1 MTAISVPAPPA
12 NAAGEEGASR
22 FHRVYTRYAGRHPRL
37 RPWHHQW
44 LAGTPLYA
52 VLRPALAELSGDV
65 LDVGCGAKPYRD
77 WVPGARRYVGIDV
90 FDGPSVDGLIV
101 PGRPW
106 PVDDAAFDAVL
117 CTQVLEHV
125 ADVEQAV
132 AELARVMRPGAH
144 AIISVPFIFGEHNA
158 PHDYRRLSEHGVR
171 RLLEDHDLEV
181 VTIKQQ
187 GAIGST
193 LGSIFLCWT
202 FDALP
207 RSGRGLLVAAPLLPL
222 WSLLCLT
229 VNALGAALDR
239 VDRTGMYY
247 GNLVVHAR
255 RAA

>member
-1 MTAISVPAPPA
+1 MTAISAPAPPA
-12 NAAGEEGASR
+12 NAAGETGASL

-52 VLRPALAELSGDV
+52 ALRPALAELRGDV

-90 FDGPSVDGLIV
+90 FDGPTVDGLIV

-106 PVDDAAFDAVL
+106 PAGDAEFDAVL

-125 ADVEQAV
+125 PDLEHTVG
-132 AELARVMRPGAH
+132 ELARVMRPGAD

-158 PHDYRRLSEHGVR
+158 PHDYRRLSQHGLR
-171 RLLEDHDLEV
+171 RLLADHDLEV
-181 VTIKQQ
+181 VEITQQ

-207 RSGRGLLVAAPLLPL
+207 RGRRGMLISAPLLPL

-229 VNALGAALDR
+229 VNVLGAALDR

-247 GNLVVHAR
+247 GNLLVRAR
-255 RAA
+255 RPA

>member
-1 MTAISVPAPPA
+1 MTAISAPAPPA
-12 NAAGEEGASR
+12 NAAGDAGASL

-52 VLRPALAELSGDV
+52 VLRPALAELQGDV

-106 PVDDAAFDAVL
+106 PVGDGEFDAVL

-125 ADVEQAV
+125 PDLVHSV
-132 AELARVMRPGAH
+132 GELARVMRPGAD

-158 PHDYRRLSEHGVR
+158 PHDYRRLSQHGLR
-171 RLLEDHDLEV
+171 RLLDDHDLEV
-181 VTIKQQ
+181 VQITQQ

-193 LGSIFLCWT
+193 LGSVFLCWT

-207 RSGRGLLVAAPLLPL
+207 RGRRAMLISAPLLPL

-229 VNALGAALDR
+229 VNVLGAALDR

-247 GNLVVHAR
+247 GNLLVRAR
-255 RAA
+255 RPA

>member
-1 MTAISVPAPPA
+1 MTAISAPAPPA
-12 NAAGEEGASR
+12 NAAGEAGASL
-22 FHRVYTRYAGRHPRL
+22 FHRVYTRYAGRHPHL

-52 VLRPALAELSGDV
+52 ALRPALAELRGDV

-106 PVDDAAFDAVL
+106 PVGDAEFDAVL

-125 ADVEQAV
+125 PDLEHTVG
-132 AELARVMRPGAH
+132 ELARVMRPGAD
-144 AIISVPFIFGEHNA
+144 AVISVPFIFGEHNA
-158 PHDYRRLSEHGVR
+158 PHDYRRLSQHGLR
-171 RLLEDHDLEV
+171 RLLADHDLEV
-181 VTIKQQ
+181 VSIEQQ

-207 RSGRGLLVAAPLLPL
+207 RGRRGMLISAPLLPL
-222 WSLLCLT
+222 WSLLCLM
-229 VNALGAALDR
+229 VNVLGAALDR

-247 GNLVVHAR
+247 GNLLVRAR
-255 RAA
+255 RPA

>member
-1 MTAISVPAPPA
+1 MTAISAPAPPA
-12 NAAGEEGASR
+12 NAAGEAGASL

-52 VLRPALAELSGDV
+52 ALRPALAELRGDV

-106 PVDDAAFDAVL
+106 PVGDAEFDAVL

-125 ADVEQAV
+125 PDLEHTVG
-132 AELARVMRPGAH
+132 ELARVMRPGAD

-158 PHDYRRLSEHGVR
+158 PHDYRRLSQHGLR
-171 RLLEDHDLEV
+171 RLLGDHDLDV
-181 VTIKQQ
+181 VEITQQ

-207 RSGRGLLVAAPLLPL
+207 RGRRGMLVSAPLLPV

-229 VNALGAALDR
+229 VNVLGAALDR

-247 GNLVVHAR
+247 GNLLVRAR
-255 RAA
+255 RPA